1 MYMYIECLYS
11 TCWACICNV
20 PDIVRNIPMKALMV
34 TNNNRHIY
42 KATNQIVVKEDCM
55 YNSPCHLP
63 CGRSSRSSETVEDA
77 TSYCLS
83 P

>member
-1 MYMYIECLYS
+1 
-11 TCWACICNV
+11 
-20 PDIVRNIPMKALMV
+20 MKALMV

-42 KATNQIVVKEDCM
+42 KAMNQIVTVVKDDCM
-55 YNSPCHLP
+55 YYSPGHLP
-63 CGRSSRSSETVEDA
+63 CGSSSRSSETVEDA